1 MTIQEKFAELNAAG
15 KKALVCYVTAGFPD
29 FDKSIELLRG
39 LEAAGADIVEVG
51 VPFSDPM
58 ADGPVIQQSS
68 QLALDNGM
76 SLTKTFELISQAGL
90 GIPVVLFSYLNPII
104 AAGEDVFIRAKQAGC
119 AGILI
124 TDLPV
129 GSDPELEQKIVDS
142 ELDFIRLVAP
152 TTPVD
157 RIGLIS
163 ENGSGFVYL
172 ISRLGVTGMQNEL
185 AVDLPEVVERVRK
198 TSSLPVCVGFGVSD
212 PSQARKVASLADG
225 VVVGTAVIKAAKD
238 SINQA
243 VDLVASIRSAI
254 DSETSVEAT
263 VS

>member
-1 MTIQEKFAELNAAG
+1 MTIQEKFAELNATG

-39 LEAAGADIVEVG
+39 LEGAGADIVEVG

-104 AAGEDVFIRAKQAGC
+104 AAGDDVFIRAKQAGC

>member
-29 FDKSIELLRG
+29 FDKSVELLRG

-76 SLTKTFELISQAGL
+76 SLTKTFELIRQAGL

-104 AAGEDVFIRAKQAGC
+104 AAGDDVFVRAKQAGC

-243 VDLVASIRSAI
+243 VDLVASIRRAI

-263 VS
+263 V